1 MKKRLQFIIS
11 LILVFMIS
19 LSALVMPA
27 SSFTNDV
34 VTSTEDMLLVNL
46 DTHTTVFSR
55 KPDNMWYCGYLTE
68 LMTFLIAE
76 EELSDPTA
84 VSVTIEQDFID
95 ALPYS
100 DGCLNKFVGEKLTAQ
115 DLMGIMLM
123 TTGSDAAYALADLV
137 TDGDRDTFV
146 KMMNDKAVALGMTK
160 TNYLEPGYSD
170 NKSHHTTCRDLMRLY
185 LEVDKSEFYNR
196 VMEDK
201 SYTPAGLKEKKYTV
215 NSQASILND
224 DSPYYFR
231 YCNDAKHSY
240 TNETGAG
247 IVLTTTYHGQ
257 TYFFAGLLGLNTS
270 EKNVYSDAKKL
281 TSWAYLN
288 LSDRKVLD
296 TENTMTKI
304 KVDTGWG
311 TYEEELVSLSSA
323 AKTLPNDFDE
333 LLLSYKVETPKSV
346 KWPMFEGQGL
356 GTATVTYDNEEID
369 QVDLVVTSDEGV
381 DLLSDTARFGRYVLH
396 QLLPQ
401 DSVEKTTAESETE
414 G

>member
-231 YCNDAKHSY
+231 YCNDAKYSY
-240 TNETGAG
+240 TNETDAG
-247 IVLTTTYHGQ
+247 IVPGILRDGLQRAIVQLQPVVSQNRGIFAVGRQFVGQ
-257 TYFFAGLLGLNTS
+257 LLAFFRDG
-270 EKNVYSDAKKL
+270 V
-281 TSWAYLN
+281 
-288 LSDRKVLD
+288 
-296 TENTMTKI
+296 
-304 KVDTGWG
+304 
-311 TYEEELVSLSSA
+311 
-323 AKTLPNDFDE
+323 
-333 LLLSYKVETPKSV
+333 
-346 KWPMFEGQGL
+346 GL
-356 GTATVTYDNEEID
+356 GTDRRL
-369 QVDLVVTSDEGV
+369 QQLGQ
-381 DLLSDTARFGRYVLH
+381 LPPGARRRLRRTFRSRRGISRRGSRRALGA
-396 QLLPQ
+396 
-401 DSVEKTTAESETE
+401 SC
-414 G
+414 

>member
-1 MKKRLQFIIS
+1 MKKRLQFMIS

-19 LSALVMPA
+19 LSAMVTPA
-27 SSFTNDV
+27 SSFSNDV

-68 LMTFLIAE
+68 LMTFLIAQ

-84 VSVTIEQDFID
+84 VSVTIEQEYID
-95 ALPYS
+95 SLPYS
-100 DGCLNKFVGEKLTAQ
+100 DNCLKKFIGKKLTAQ
-115 DLMGIMLM
+115 DLMGIMLL

-137 TDGDRDTFV
+137 TDGDREAFV
-146 KMMNDKAVALGMTK
+146 KKMNDKAAALGMTK

-170 NKSHHTTCRDLMRLY
+170 NKSHHTTCRDLLRLY

-196 VMEDK
+196 VMEQK
-201 SYTPAGLKEKKYTV
+201 SYKPADLEDEKFIVKTK
-215 NSQASILND
+215 ASILNE

-240 TNETGAG
+240 TKETGAG
-247 IVLTTTYHGQ
+247 IILTTTYRGQ
-257 TYFFAGLLGLNTS
+257 TYFFAGLLGRNDS

-281 TSWAYLN
+281 TTWAYLN
-288 LSDRKVLD
+288 LSDRKVID
-296 TENTMTKI
+296 TENSMTRI
-304 KVDTGWG
+304 NVDAGWG
-311 TYEEELVSLSSA
+311 VYEEELVSLSSA
-323 AKTLPNDFDE
+323 VKTLPNEFDE
-333 LLLSYKVETPKSV
+333 LLLSYQVETPDSV
-346 KWPMFEGQGL
+346 KWPMFEGQSL
-356 GTATVTYDNEEID
+356 GTAAVNYDSEEID
-369 QVDLVVTSDEGV
+369 RVDLVVTRDEGV
-381 DLLSDTARFGRYVLH
+381 DLLSDTARFGRYVLQ

-401 DSVEKTTAESETE
+401 DSVEKASGESGTE